1 MPLCGAAEW
10 FRPRRAAN
18 SAVRRI
24 FYPGVRF
31 SGDTGMSRN
40 VLSHIQSH
48 LGNRSG
54 SKTGSNGLGHRSSR
68 RERAKYAAPD
78 AGTTGRAEHRQFRN
92 VLAGA
97 VLCAAALSATNTFAS
112 TPSTTTTS
120 NWSGYAVTAPTG
132 STLTSVV
139 GSWTV
144 PTVTA
149 SPDTSS
155 ATYAAFWVGL
165 DGKGSPTVEQLGVE
179 ANYSNSSGS
188 SYYAWTELYPAG
200 SSYISGFTVHPGDA
214 ITASVTYTGTTP
226 NGNQD
231 FTLAI
236 QDTTTGENYTDNTS
250 TSGVELHSAEWIAEA
265 PYNAGILP
273 LANFGSATFTDSF
286 ATLATGSSTQTSSIT
301 GLTGTTAYQINL
313 NAGSGKLS
321 AKPSTL
327 SSEGTA
333 FNVATGTN
341 TFSAPQPP
349 VNNYAV
355 NGNFTANA
363 AFYSG
368 NNGYD
373 DSGAHTTPT
382 SATPNPSAP
391 TDWTEILAPSSTGG
405 IGVNGDGT
413 RLSSSPFAPLNA
425 GSVTYAFLQGAGNG
439 ISQQLT
445 GLTIGQKYLVS
456 YAAAARNGET
466 TVDLTASVLDS
477 SGTTLNDLINTALAD
492 NGFANESFSFIAD
505 ASTATLEFLNTSGP
519 GDLTA
524 DVTDIS
530 VTAEQEPVPEPAS
543 LALLGMGGAALLL
556 VRRKRA

>member
-1 MPLCGAAEW
+1 M
-10 FRPRRAAN
+10 RRVAKI
-18 SAVRRI
+18 AVRRI
-24 FYPGVRF
+24 FHPGVRF
-31 SGDTGMSRN
+31 SGDTGMSKK
-40 VLSHIQSH
+40 VLSQIQS
-48 LGNRSG
+48 LFGNLNG
-54 SKTGSNGLGHRSSR
+54 SETGSHCPEHCSGHR
-68 RERAKYAAPD
+68 AGKKHATPT

-97 VLCAAALSATNTFAS
+97 VLCAAALSAANTFAS
-112 TPSTTTTS
+112 TPTPRTTS
-120 NWSGYAVTAPTG
+120 NWAGYALTAPSG
-132 STLTSVV
+132 STFTSVV

-155 ATYAAFWVGL
+155 GTYAAFWVGL
-165 DGKGSPTVEQLGVE
+165 DGFNSPTVEQLGVE
-179 ANYSNSSGS
+179 ADYFHSSGA

-200 SSYISGFTVHPGDA
+200 SSYISRFTVNPGDK
-214 ITASVTYTGTTP
+214 ITASVTYTGINSTS
-226 NGNQD
+226 GRQD
-231 FTLAI
+231 FTLAM
-236 QDTTTGENYTDNTS
+236 QDTTTGETYQDNTS
-250 TSGVELHSAEWIAEA
+250 TTGVDLHSAEWVTEA
-265 PYNAGILP
+265 PSNNGILP

-286 ATLATGSSTQTSSIT
+286 ATLATGSSSQTSTIT
-301 GLTGTTAYQINL
+301 GLAGLNGVTAYQINL
-313 NAGSGKLS
+313 SSGTGKLS

-333 FNVATGTN
+333 FNVASGTN
-341 TFSAPQPP
+341 SFPVPQAP
-349 VNNYAV
+349 VNNYAI

-363 AFYSG
+363 SFYSG

-413 RLSSSPFAPLNA
+413 RLSSSPFGPSNA

-445 GLTIGQKYLVS
+445 DLTIGQKYLVS
-456 YAAAARNGET
+456 YAAAARNGDAS
-466 TVDLTASVLDS
+466 VDLTASVLGS
-477 SGTTLNDLINTALAD
+477 SGTTLNDLINTTLSQSD
-492 NGFANESFSFIAD
+492 FTDESFSFIAD
-505 ASTATLEFLNTSGP
+505 ASTATLEFINSSGA

-530 VTAEQEPVPEPAS
+530 VTAVPEPAA

>member
-1 MPLCGAAEW
+1 M
-10 FRPRRAAN
+10 
-18 SAVRRI
+18 
-24 FYPGVRF
+24 
-31 SGDTGMSRN
+31 
-40 VLSHIQSH
+40 
-48 LGNRSG
+48 
-54 SKTGSNGLGHRSSR
+54 
-68 RERAKYAAPD
+68 
-78 AGTTGRAEHRQFRN
+78 
-92 VLAGA
+92 AGA

-132 STLTSVV
+132 STFTSVV

-155 ATYAAFWVGL
+155 GHAAFWVGL
-165 DGKGSPTVEQLGVE
+165 DGFNSGSVEQLGVE
-179 ANYSNSSGS
+179 ADYSNSSGS

-214 ITASVTYTGTTP
+214 ITASVTYTGINSTS
-226 NGNQD
+226 GNQD

-250 TSGVELHSAEWIAEA
+250 TSGVKLHSAEWIAEA
-265 PYNAGILP
+265 PSTLSNGSLKVLP

-286 ATLATGSSTQTSSIT
+286 ATLATGSSSQTSSIT

-313 NAGSGKLS
+313 NAGSGNLS

-341 TFSAPQPP
+341 TFSAPQAP

-368 NNGYD
+368 NYGYD
-373 DSGAHTTPT
+373 AGVGSHPST
-382 SATPNPSAP
+382 NPSAP
-391 TDWTEILAPSSTGG
+391 TDWTTVGPTGGG

-413 RLSSSPFAPLNA
+413 SLNGTGLESSPFGPSNA
-425 GSVTYAFLQGAGNG
+425 GSVTFAFLQGAGNG

-456 YAAAARNGET
+456 YAAAARNGDT
-466 TVDLTASVLDS
+466 PVDLTASVLDS
-477 SGTTLNDLINTALAD
+477 SGTALNDLINTALSQSV
-492 NGFANESFSFIAD
+492 FTNESFSFIAD
-505 ASTATLEFLNTSGP
+505 ASTATLEFLNTSAAGQ
-519 GDLTA
+519 DLTA

-530 VTAEQEPVPEPAS
+530 VTAAPEPVPEPAS
-543 LALLGMGGAALLL
+543 LALLGMGAAALLL
-556 VRRKRA
+556 AQRKRA